1 MVTYLLSPFFGLV
14 RPRFLASSHGG
25 DPTTKLLEKLED
37 VPLFFP
43 FLVLEDPLG
52 GILNLD
58 LDELVCE
65 LYV

>member
-1 MVTYLLSPFFGLV
+1 MVTYLLSPFLVWLDPDLV
-14 RPRFLASSHGG
+14 RV
-25 DPTTKLLEKLED
+25 DPSLVLLEKFED

-58 LDELVCE
+58 LDELV
-65 LYV
+65 